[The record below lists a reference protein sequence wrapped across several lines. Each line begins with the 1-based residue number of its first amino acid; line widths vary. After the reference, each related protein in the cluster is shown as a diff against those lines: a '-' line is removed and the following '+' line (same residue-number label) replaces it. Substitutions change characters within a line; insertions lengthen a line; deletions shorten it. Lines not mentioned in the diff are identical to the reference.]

1 MDNTNSAELMALPG
15 LEALR
20 LMVAGKFASPSIAA
34 TMGFTLVEVEHGF
47 AAFEGE
53 PSDRVLN
60 PMGVV
65 HGGWALTLID
75 SCTGCAGHTTLPPGV
90 GYGTSKPK

>member
-1 MDNTNSAELMALPG
+1 MSNTNSAKLMGLPG
-15 LEALR
+15 LEALK
-20 LMVAGKFASPSIAA
+20 LLIAGKFAAPTISA

-60 PMGVV
+60 PLGT
-65 HGGWALTLID
+65 A
-75 SCTGCAGHTTLPPGV
+75 AGR
-90 GYGTSKPK
+90 